1 MSQMWLDKLEA
12 ATSQVERD
20 EILLRGFKELRR
32 VTTTLSDYRQ
42 RDRLFDDVEEQL
54 RALASRALTVI

>member
-20 EILLRGFKELRR
+20 EILLREFRAMGKAIRNDDR
-32 VTTTLSDYRQ
+32 VQ
-42 RDRLFDDVEEQL
+42 RDRLLDDVEEQL

>member
-20 EILLRGFKELRR
+20 EILLREVRAMGKAIRNLDN
-32 VTTTLSDYRQ
+32 VQ
-42 RDRLFDDVEEQL
+42 RDRLLEDIEEEL

>member
-20 EILLRGFKELRR
+20 EILLREVRAMGKAIRNLDN
-32 VTTTLSDYRQ
+32 VQ
-42 RDRLFDDVEEQL
+42 RDRLLEDIEEQL

>member
-1 MSQMWLDKLEA
+1 MSKMWVDKLEA

-20 EILLRGFKELRR
+20 EILLREFRAMGKAIRNEDH
-32 VTTTLSDYRQ
+32 VQ
-42 RDRLFDDVEEQL
+42 RDRLLDDIEEQL

>member
-12 ATSQVERD
+12 ATSKVERD
-20 EILLRGFKELRR
+20 EILLRELRAMGKAIRNDDR
-32 VTTTLSDYRQ
+32 VQ
-42 RDRLFDDVEEQL
+42 RDRLLDDVEEQL